1 MNHFLFDSSP
11 TCRLQS
17 PVALPMAHEAS
28 RAGQRSDLGGWMT
41 KERPDKREIHLV
53 HRNHPAF
60 PPASDPLAL
69 FCRQCNIEHRP
80 LPPMPATT
88 MHDAATSAARAS
100 RAPPL
105 QPWNSLH
112 VDVAGD
118 PCICVQFVSFLF
130 PSTSDR
136 PPLSNSQHHRTTTPT
151 PASSTTRRQHRSVRD
166 RATMTTPAD
175 STTAERHRGAARRRR
190 RRRRTARRVV
200 PRS

>member
-17 PVALPMAHEAS
+17 PVALPMTHEAS
-28 RAGQRSDLGGWMT
+28 RAGRRSDLGGWMT

-53 HRNHPAF
+53 HRNHPAI
-60 PPASDPLAL
+60 PLASDPLAL

-118 PCICVQFVSFLF
+118 PFLF

-136 PPLSNSQHHRTTTPT
+136 PPLSNSQRHRTTTPT
-151 PASSTTRRQHRSVRD
+151 PASSTT
-166 RATMTTPAD
+166 PAD
-175 STTAERHRGAARRRR
+175 DGSTAAGQHDSGAPWERHRGAAR
-190 RRRRTARRVV
+190 
-200 PRS
+200 